1 MNITGFPYTM
11 HAGFNGI
18 FKEFC
23 SMNDYEIEYV
33 IADGITSSVTVSAA
47 NTIAAWDMFE
57 SLELPD
63 VVEAEIVDV
72 KIN

>member
-1 MNITGFPYTM
+1 
-11 HAGFNGI
+11 
-18 FKEFC
+18 
-23 SMNDYEIEYV
+23 MNDYEIEYV